1 MPVQVKWFDEGR
13 TIVRLDITDQYSMKE
28 LHEMWATEREMM
40 YTVEHPVYSL
50 NVFQTFYI
58 PHKEFKPTA
67 ERDYVSKRIPPNL
80 QLTIQVAPNAMMR
93 GILRTVASIMP
104 HRVYVVPTIEE
115 GLQIINSHKQG
126 ILNF

>member
-1 MPVQVKWFDEGR
+1 MSIQVQWFDEGQ
-13 TIVRLDITDQYSMKE
+13 TIVRIDITDQYTINE
-28 LHEMWATEREMM
+28 LHQAWATEREMM
-40 YTVEHPVYSL
+40 YSVSYAVYSL

-80 QLTIQVAPNAMMR
+80 QLTVQVAPNAMMR

-104 HRVYVVPTIEE
+104 HQVYVVPTVEE
-115 GLQIINSHKQG
+115 GLRLINSHKQG
-126 ILNF
+126 ILES

>member
-1 MPVQVKWFDEGR
+1 MSIEVKWFDEGH
-13 TIVRLDITDQYSMKE
+13 TIVRIDIVDQYNMTE
-28 LHEMWATEREMM
+28 LHRAWATEREMM
-40 YTVEHPVYSL
+40 YAVDYPVYSL

-80 QLTIQVAPNAMMR
+80 QLTVQVAPNAMMR

-126 ILNF
+126 ILKF